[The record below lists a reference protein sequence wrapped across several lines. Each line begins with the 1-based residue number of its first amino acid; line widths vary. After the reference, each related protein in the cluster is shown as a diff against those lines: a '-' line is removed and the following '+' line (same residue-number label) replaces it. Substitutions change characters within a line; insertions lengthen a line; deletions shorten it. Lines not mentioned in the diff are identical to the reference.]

1 MAQSFIRAARGLC
14 SLSLY
19 SHLLCHHLINDTITA
34 SRRCTKAKASRTPP
48 YPACPLLPPHIP
60 NFPFNFLPRSTPR
73 PVPLRAR
80 APRDPRSEAGG
91 GGASPS
97 ERVVAPHWPS
107 RSANGKRPSGT
118 PTFGGAVAA
127 GGRAGGQW
135 ERAARAFW
143 PMAERRRRGEGRW
156 AYKNPRHL
164 LPPPQCRAAP
174 GRDGRSECA
183 LIPPAMSPLSVL
195 APVLFGAL
203 LAAAGPTQFF
213 REEFGDGGEG
223 GAGRGSLRAGPEGG
237 LLRLKAWGGG
247 A

>member
-91 GGASPS
+91 GGGVSL
-97 ERVVAPHWPS
+97 RTRG
-107 RSANGKRPSGT
+107 RSSLAAALSQWEAAIWDANVRGRRRRRR
-118 PTFGGAVAA
+118 A
-127 GGRAGGQW
+127 GGR
-135 ERAARAFW
+135 
-143 PMAERRRRGEGRW
+143 PMGEGR
-156 AYKNPRHL
+156 ARVLANG
-164 LPPPQCRAAP
+164 RAA
-174 GRDGRSECA
+174 
-183 LIPPAMSPLSVL
+183 
-195 APVLFGAL
+195 
-203 LAAAGPTQFF
+203 
-213 REEFGDGGEG
+213 EE
-223 GAGRGSLRAGPEGG
+223 GRGAVGV
-237 LLRLKAWGGG
+237 
-247 A
+247 